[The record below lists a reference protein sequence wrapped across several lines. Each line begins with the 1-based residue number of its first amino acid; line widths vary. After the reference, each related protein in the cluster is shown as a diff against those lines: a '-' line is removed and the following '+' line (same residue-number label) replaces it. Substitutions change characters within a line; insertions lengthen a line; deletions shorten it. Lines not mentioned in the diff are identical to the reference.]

1 MALTAFLV
9 LVGAGLVWVGLAW
22 LLSSRAAAYKAMG
35 SKGRPPWASL
45 HNSGVNI
52 NPSPTYAKPPA
63 PRSVPP
69 QGGNR
74 MRKIRLVKRH
84 GYWHVVHD
92 PRNLPAREFHQAIE
106 DLDAAYRWAETHNR
120 AARWLRKSLEADAR
134 DEALRAATWG
144 AK

>member
-1 MALTAFLV
+1 
-9 LVGAGLVWVGLAW
+9 
-22 LLSSRAAAYKAMG
+22 
-35 SKGRPPWASL
+35 
-45 HNSGVNI
+45 
-52 NPSPTYAKPPA
+52 
-63 PRSVPP
+63 
-69 QGGNR
+69 